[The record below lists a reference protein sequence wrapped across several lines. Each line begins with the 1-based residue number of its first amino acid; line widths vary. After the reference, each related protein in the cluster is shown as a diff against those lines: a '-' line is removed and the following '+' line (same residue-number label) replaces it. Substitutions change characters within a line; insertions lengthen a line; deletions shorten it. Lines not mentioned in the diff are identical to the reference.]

1 MQTSFG
7 EVAYFSLGVWPPKPE
22 NENKKLQEWN
32 SPKQALYV
40 VQWKKTRK
48 WKNETAPNRLCMLS
62 NESLDNYYRLLHQV
76 FCCLWK
82 DILDKL
88 GPPEV
93 ETILFFFSKSMG
105 GDAMLMDAQ
114 RHIDIF
120 MILAWCIN
128 FPMYIRIE
136 FRSLVQ

>member
-48 WKNETAPNRLCMLS
+48 WKKKMKKWDRPKQAL
-62 NESLDNYYRLLHQV
+62 YVVQ
-76 FCCLWK
+76 WK
-82 DILDKL
+82 
-88 GPPEV
+88 
-93 ETILFFFSKSMG
+93 S
-105 GDAMLMDAQ
+105 
-114 RHIDIF
+114 R
-120 MILAWCIN
+120 
-128 FPMYIRIE
+128 
-136 FRSLVQ
+136 

>member
-62 NESLDNYYRLLHQV
+62 NESLDN
-76 FCCLWK
+76 
-82 DILDKL
+82 
-88 GPPEV
+88 
-93 ETILFFFSKSMG
+93 
-105 GDAMLMDAQ
+105 
-114 RHIDIF
+114 
-120 MILAWCIN
+120 
-128 FPMYIRIE
+128 
-136 FRSLVQ
+136 

>member
-62 NESLDNYYRLLHQV
+62 NESLDNYYHLLHHV
-76 FCCLWK
+76 FSLLCM

-88 GPPEV
+88 RPPHQMKKNNDLHCKS
-93 ETILFFFSKSMG
+93 LFFFILGTRKSENFFE
-105 GDAMLMDAQ
+105 AE
-114 RHIDIF
+114 IF
-120 MILAWCIN
+120 PRLN
-128 FPMYIRIE
+128 PE
-136 FRSLVQ
+136 FRGLVIPC

>member
-62 NESLDNYYRLLHQV
+62 NESLDNYYHLLHHV
-76 FCCLWK
+76 FSLLCM

-88 GPPEV
+88 RPPHRMKKTFLRLSWGWQFSEAKSWLPRPRHSLQATCV
-93 ETILFFFSKSMG
+93 GWETF
-105 GDAMLMDAQ
+105 D
-114 RHIDIF
+114 
-120 MILAWCIN
+120 
-128 FPMYIRIE
+128 
-136 FRSLVQ
+136 V